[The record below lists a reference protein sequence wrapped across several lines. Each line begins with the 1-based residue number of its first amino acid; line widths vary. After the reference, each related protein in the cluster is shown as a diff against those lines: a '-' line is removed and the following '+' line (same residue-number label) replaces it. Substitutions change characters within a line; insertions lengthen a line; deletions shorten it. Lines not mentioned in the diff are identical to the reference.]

1 MSWKKFL
8 LIPQLAWYGIRAP
21 RDQKQAW
28 DRYWG
33 GIRQTGF
40 EGDVLWDAASE
51 AERKELLD
59 RALAHLDRALPAVD
73 IGCGNGRYTRALAA
87 HFPKVL
93 GVDVSPQAVARAQRE
108 SEGGPSNVEYRV
120 ADVSE
125 PGTMRSLH
133 GELGDVNLFV
143 RGVLHVLDPKRREAA
158 IAGFAEALGARG
170 TLFLAETNI
179 GNDPLEH
186 LVHQGA
192 TPTSMP
198 APLRRC
204 IEAGIRPP
212 SHFGEPE
219 VKSHFPDARWK
230 MLVHGKMTLHG
241 IPLTTATEIEP
252 IPAYFAVVQPRAV
265 R

>member
-1 MSWKKFL
+1 V
-8 LIPQLAWYGIRAP
+8 
-21 RDQKQAW
+21 
-28 DRYWG
+28 
-33 GIRQTGF
+33 
-40 EGDVLWDAASE
+40 DV
-51 AERKELLD
+51 
-59 RALAHLDRALPAVD
+59 
-73 IGCGNGRYTRALAA
+73 GCGNGRYTRALAA

-93 GVDVSPQAVARAQRE
+93 GVDVSTNAVARARRE

-120 ADVSE
+120 ADVSDA
-125 PGTMRSLH
+125 GTMRALH
-133 GELGDVNLFV
+133 QELGDVNLFV
-143 RGVLHVLDPKRREAA
+143 RGVLHVLDPKRRDSA
-158 IAGFAEALGARG
+158 IAGFAQVLGARG

-186 LVHQGA
+186 LIAQGA

-219 VKSHFPDARWK
+219 VKHHFPESRWK
-230 MLVHGKMTLHG
+230 MLGHGSVTLHG
-241 IPLTTATEIEP
+241 IPLTTKDIEL

-265 R
+265 